1 MDMQNY
7 FLSFS
12 DTVSIFH
19 LNVLLLIGFSL
30 IGGTLGGRLFQKLKI
45 PQVVGYITIG
55 IVIGVSGLKIL
66 DVATVK
72 AFEPFNYFALGMIGF
87 MIGGELKL
95 DVLAKYGRQF
105 IIILLAEGMAA
116 FIIVTLLVG
125 FIGMIFIHDPKIVW
139 SLAILLGAIS
149 SATAPAATTDVLWEY
164 KTKGPLTRTVLGIVA
179 LDDGLALLLFAIASS
194 VATSLMGK
202 SMNLLESIFVP
213 LYEVAGSLMLGFL
226 LGFFMSKILKRY
238 NDDDKI
244 LVFSIGI
251 VLTGLGLSALMSL
264 NILLAAMTMGITVVN
279 LSPYRS
285 KALFKLIQN
294 FTPPIYILFF
304 VLVGAKLNVQGMTL
318 SVIFLLAA
326 YLIGR
331 TAGKMYGATLGAKIS
346 GAPTTVVKYLPL
358 CLFSQAGVAIGLSI
372 VAGQKFPAD
381 MGNMIVIIITAS
393 TFFVQLI
400 GPYYVK
406 MGVSKAGEIGL
417 NITEEDLIKRSRA
430 ADIMAKN
437 VPILKY
443 NYPVNKI
450 IKIFTENENLYYP
463 VVNKEN
469 RLIGIVT
476 VDNIRQTILFSDAS
490 DLLVAHDL
498 MERVIAT
505 VNEDTP
511 LAEVRDLI
519 NRLKIDY
526 LPVVTKDKEIV
537 GFIEVKNIQKLI
549 SQKIAEYEKKAVDL
563 QNS

>member
-1 MDMQNY
+1 
-7 FLSFS
+7 
-12 DTVSIFH
+12 
-19 LNVLLLIGFSL
+19 
-30 IGGTLGGRLFQKLKI
+30 
-45 PQVVGYITIG
+45 
-55 IVIGVSGLKIL
+55 
-66 DVATVK
+66 
-72 AFEPFNYFALGMIGF
+72 
-87 MIGGELKL
+87 
-95 DVLAKYGRQF
+95 
-105 IIILLAEGMAA
+105 
-116 FIIVTLLVG
+116 
-125 FIGMIFIHDPKIVW
+125 MIFISDARIAW

-179 LDDGLALLLFAIASS
+179 LDDGLALFLFAIASS
-194 VATSLMGK
+194 VATSLMG
-202 SMNLLESIFVP
+202 STLNLVESILVP

-226 LGFFMSKILKRY
+226 LGFFMGKILKRY

-251 VLTGLGLSALMSL
+251 VLTGLGLAALMSL
-264 NILLAAMTMGITVVN
+264 NILLAAMTMGVTVVN

-285 KALFKLIQN
+285 KELFKLIQN

-304 VLVGAKLNVQGMTL
+304 VLVGAKLNVQGMSF
-318 SVIFLLAA
+318 SVIILLIA

-331 TAGKMYGATLGAKIS
+331 TAGKMYGASFGAKIAK
-346 GAPTTVVKYLPL
+346 APSSVIKYLPL

-372 VAGQKFPAD
+372 VAGQKFPSEI
-381 MGNMIVIIITAS
+381 GNMIVIIITAS

-406 MGVSKAGEIGL
+406 MGVSKAGEVGL
-417 NITEEDLIKRSRA
+417 NITEEDLIKRCKAS
-430 ADIMAKN
+430 DIMAKN
-437 VPILKY
+437 VPIIKY
-443 NYPVNKI
+443 NYPIDRI

-469 RLIGIVT
+469 KLIGIVT
-476 VDNIRQTILFSDAS
+476 VDNIRQTILYAEAS

-505 VNEDTP
+505 VTEETP
-511 LAEVRDLI
+511 LSEVRDLI

-526 LPVVTKDKEIV
+526 LPVITKEKTIV

-549 SQKIAEYEKKAVDL
+549 SLKIAEYDKQVIDL